1 MAELLTPDLCILGA
15 GAGGLALARQARA
28 LGASVVIAEAGPI
41 GGTGLRTGAVPA
53 EALVAAA
60 ARAQAMRTAPAF
72 GIAAEEPKMHFGR
85 LNDHIKQVIAA
96 IAPDNAEEQLAAEG
110 ITVVRAEGQFTDP
123 RTVMAGDTTIKARR
137 FVIATGAA
145 PYVPDIP
152 GLAEVPYFTTQTIFD
167 ATRKLTH
174 LLVIGAGATGV
185 EMAQAYRRLGAMVTV
200 VENRVA
206 LAEVDAELR
215 EIALR
220 QLREEGVDLREGAEV
235 AEVQARSLGIGVTVR
250 QKDEDQA
257 LDISHILVAAG
268 RAPRL
273 DGMGLEKARIRR
285 VGAHGPLALRANLRT
300 SNRRVFAL
308 GDAAGGRAT
317 TTAAVEQAGTV
328 LRAALAG
335 LPARLRQHVVP
346 RVIHT
351 DPEIAEVGLTEPL
364 ARAERKT
371 NYLVLRA
378 GYGENDR
385 ARARRLVP
393 GLCKVIT
400 DRRGVVLGA
409 GIVGAQAGETIALFS
424 LAVAN
429 GMTIAEMAAAAL
441 PYPSLAGVVE
451 VLAREARI
459 AGKPDWR
466 RSGLQRM
473 MAFNR
478 LFG

>member
-28 LGASVVIAEAGPI
+28 LGASVVLAEAGPI
-41 GGTGLRTGAVPA
+41 GGAGLRTGAVPA
-53 EALVAAA
+53 QALVAAA
-60 ARAQAMRTAPAF
+60 ARAHAMRTAPAF

-96 IAPDNAEEQLAAEG
+96 IAPDTAEDQLAAAG
-110 ITVVRAEGQFTDP
+110 ITLVRAEGQFADP
-123 RTVMAGDTTIKARR
+123 RTVVAGETTIRARR

-145 PYVPDIP
+145 PHVPEIP
-152 GLAEVPYFTTQTIFD
+152 GLADVPYFTTQTVFD

-200 VENRVA
+200 VENRTA

-215 EIALR
+215 DIALR

-235 AEVQARSLGIGVTVR
+235 VAIQARSLGIGATVR
-250 QKDEDQA
+250 QNGEDQA

-268 RAPRL
+268 RTPRL
-273 DGMGLEKARIRR
+273 DGMGLDKARIRR

-328 LRAALAG
+328 LKAALAG

-351 DPEIAEVGLTEPL
+351 DPEMAEVGLTEPL
-364 ARAERKT
+364 ARAERKG
-371 NYLVLRA
+371 NFLVFRA

-385 ARARRLVP
+385 ARAYRQLP

-400 DRRGVVLGA
+400 DRNGVVLGA
-409 GIVGAQAGETIALFS
+409 GVVGSQASETIALFS
-424 LAVAN
+424 LAIAN
-429 GMTIAEMAAAAL
+429 GMTLAQMAAAAL
-441 PYPSLAGVVE
+441 PYPSLAGVVQ
-451 VLAREARI
+451 VLTEQA
-459 AGKPDWR
+459 AGTGRRDWR
-466 RSGLQRM
+466 DEAMQRLI
-473 MAFNR
+473 AFNR